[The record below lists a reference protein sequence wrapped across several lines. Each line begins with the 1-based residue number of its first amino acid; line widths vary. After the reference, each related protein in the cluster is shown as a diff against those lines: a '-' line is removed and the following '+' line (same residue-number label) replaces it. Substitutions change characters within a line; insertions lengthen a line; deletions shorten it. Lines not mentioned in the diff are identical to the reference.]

1 MVWKN
6 IKAVAAWL
14 HLWVGLVTGVI
25 VVIISVTG
33 CIQVFDEELFALF
46 HKDLVEVKRTGL
58 PRPVSEL
65 LAIAQKVEGKTRL
78 INSIKIGREQDSYV
92 FSNFK
97 INKRKDIT
105 LSYFSQFKYK
115 DDVYVNQYT
124 GQVLGV
130 IDSRYEFF
138 NVIEQLH
145 RQLLLVKPVGSVIVG
160 ACVLLFLLMLVTGFM
175 LWLPKNYR
183 QLKQNICVKWN
194 AKFKRVNYD
203 VHNSFGFYVL
213 PIAILIAVTGL
224 TWSFKWWERGIYNL
238 FGSANKVELT
248 RKAPLITS
256 PDTTADRLNQI
267 FYDMQQQVKGDYL
280 LIGFNLPEEK
290 ENVLMTYVYL
300 KNRKDGWCNMS
311 YYYYDSR
318 TGKLFD
324 KLIHSKKPLGLKW
337 RNSNKDIHT
346 GRIYGL
352 PTQILAFIASFICA
366 SLPITGFLIWWGKGK
381 KKIRNTKLIRSF
393 KGFIRVKV

>member
-1 MVWKN
+1 MVWKK
-6 IKAVAAWL
+6 IKGVAAWL
-14 HLWVGLVTGVI
+14 HLWVGLVTGII
-25 VVIISVTG
+25 VVIVSVTG

-46 HKDLVEVKRTGL
+46 HKNLVEVNRTGS
-58 PRPVSEL
+58 PKPVSEL
-65 LAIAQKVEGKTRL
+65 LAIAQKVEGKTRP
-78 INSIKIGREQDSYV
+78 INSIKIGGEQDSYM

-97 INKRKDIT
+97 VNERKDIT

-115 DDVYVNQYT
+115 NDVYINQYT
-124 GQVLGV
+124 GKVLGV

-145 RQLLLVKPVGSVIVG
+145 RQLLLVKPVGSVVVG
-160 ACVLLFLLMLVTGFM
+160 ACVLLFLLMLITGFM

-183 QLKQNICVKWN
+183 QLKQNISIKWN

-213 PIAILIAVTGL
+213 PIAIIIAVTGL
-224 TWSFKWWERGIYNL
+224 AWSFKWWERGLYNL
-238 FGSANKVELT
+238 FGSAKKVELAH
-248 RKAPLITS
+248 KAPLITT
-256 PDTTADRLNQI
+256 PDTTADHLDHV
-267 FYDMQQQVKGDYL
+267 FYDIQQRVKGNYRV
-280 LIGFNLPEEK
+280 IGFNFPKEK
-290 ENVLMTYVYL
+290 EKVIMAYVYL
-300 KNRKDGWCNMS
+300 KNRTDGWRNMS

-324 KLIHSKKPLGLKW
+324 ELRHSQKPLGLKW
-337 RNSNKDIHT
+337 RNSNRDIHT

-366 SLPITGFLIWWGKGK
+366 SLPITGFLIWWGKEK
-381 KKIRNTKLIRSF
+381 KKNRNAKSIRSS
-393 KGFIRVKV
+393 KSLVRNNS

>member
-1 MVWKN
+1 MVWKK

-14 HLWVGLVTGVI
+14 HLWVGLFTGII
-25 VVIISVTG
+25 VVIVSVTG

-46 HKDLVEVKRTGL
+46 HKNLVEVNRTG
-58 PRPVSEL
+58 PPKPVSEL
-65 LAIAQKVEGKTRL
+65 LAIAQKVEGKTRP
-78 INSIKIGREQDSYV
+78 ITSIKIGEEQDSYV

-97 INKRKDIT
+97 VNKRENIT

-115 DDVYVNQYT
+115 DDIYINQYT
-124 GQVLGV
+124 GQILGV

-138 NVIEQLH
+138 NLVEQLH
-145 RQLLLVKPVGSVIVG
+145 RQLLLVKPVGSVVVG
-160 ACVLLFLLMLVTGFM
+160 ACVLLFLLMLITGFM

-183 QLKQNICVKWN
+183 QLKQNIRVRWN

-213 PIAILIAVTGL
+213 PIAIIIAITGL
-224 TWSFKWWERGIYNL
+224 TWSFKWWEKGLYNL
-238 FGSANKVELT
+238 FGSAKKVELA
-248 RKAPLITS
+248 RKAPLITT
-256 PDTTADRLNQI
+256 PDTTADHLDQI
-267 FYDMQQQVKGDYL
+267 FYDMQQQVKGNYRV
-280 LIGFNLPEEK
+280 IGFNLPEKKEK
-290 ENVLMTYVYL
+290 VIMTYVYL
-300 KNRKDGWCNMS
+300 KNRTDGWRNMS

-324 KLIHSKKPLGLKW
+324 ELIHSQKPLGLKW

-366 SLPITGFLIWWGKGK
+366 SLPITGFLIWWGKK
-381 KKIRNTKLIRSF
+381 KKKNRNVKLPRSSKNF
-393 KGFIRVKV
+393 VQVKV